1 MSVWLLTLH
10 LLNFMAPAC
19 GVAVFLGLL
28 EIFLQR
34 KRPVALNLIR
44 SVAIYFF
51 SALAVLL
58 LGLALLG
65 RDAKMLT
72 YASLVL
78 TTGTLAAWR
87 HSR

>member
-10 LLNFMAPAC
+10 LLNFMAPAL
-19 GVAVFLGLL
+19 GVSVFLGML
-28 EIFLQR
+28 EVFLQR
-34 KRPVALNLIR
+34 KRPLALNLVR

-51 SALAVLL
+51 SATAVLL